1 MSPSFDP
8 EQLPVVSID
17 THLPAVPSE
26 RMTPAALGSRFRHP
40 PDWLPEIA
48 VEPQLRGRSLVPAAV
63 LMPLVMRDGLSVLLT
78 RRAAHLTDHPGQI
91 SFPGGRVEATD
102 ASAIATAL
110 RETNEEIGLLHD
122 QVCVLGTL
130 STYTTA
136 TGYIVTPVVA
146 LVEPAFELNV
156 DPLEVAEV
164 FEVPLAFLMT
174 PAHHQRQVIAN
185 SGPRREFFSMRW
197 SCPGSD
203 GLVKRYFIWGATAAM
218 LRNFLPVPVGL
229 IPAGTRRYDQE
240 R

>member
-17 THLPAVPSE
+17 AHLPAVPSE
-26 RMTPAALGSRFRHP
+26 RMTPAALGSRFRDP

-63 LMPLVMRDGLSVLLT
+63 LMPLVMRDDLSVLLT

-91 SFPGGRVEATD
+91 SFPGGRVEASDT
-102 ASAIATAL
+102 SAIGAAL
-110 RETNEEIGLLHD
+110 RETNEEIGLSGD
-122 QVCVLGTL
+122 PVRVLGTL
-130 STYTTA
+130 PTYITA

-146 LVEPAFELNV
+146 LVEPSFDLKV

-174 PAHHQRQVIAN
+174 PAHHQRQVIEN
-185 SGPRREFFSMRW
+185 SGPRREFFSMCW
-197 SCPGSD
+197 SPQGADGSQ
-203 GLVKRYFIWGATAAM
+203 KRYFIWGATAAM
-218 LRNFLPVPVGL
+218 LRNFYRFLS
-229 IPAGTRRYDQE
+229 A
-240 R
+240 